1 MRILMITMS
10 LLAVIGCSSVSSSYA
25 QPQARHDDFTVE
37 NFKVEKVAEGV
48 YVHHGKHLDI
58 DTGYQGDICNVS
70 FIIGSKGVAVIDTG
84 GSLKVGQQLRAAIRK
99 VTPLPVLYVVNTHVH
114 PDHVYGN
121 AAFLEDKPVFVGHD
135 KLANTMELRRD
146 QYAKLNERLLHEDAK
161 GSDLIKPT
169 LTVKDRLT
177 LDLGDRKL
185 ELTAH
190 PAAHTTTDVSLMD
203 DSSSTLFTGDLLF
216 IERTPVVEADIK
228 GLIAEIERLK
238 TSPAKRVVPGHGP
251 VTEDWVTALSDAQRY
266 LNQLLADVRASI
278 KKNEGMEKAMATA
291 AAGEKDK
298 WQLFEVANRRNVN
311 TIYPA
316 LEWE

>member
-10 LLAVIGCSSVSSSYA
+10 LLSLIGCSSVGSNQA
-25 QPQARHDDFTVE
+25 QAQTSHEDFA
-37 NFKVEKVAEGV
+37 VEKVAEGI

-58 DTGYQGDICNVS
+58 DSGYQGDICNIS
-70 FIIGSKGVAVIDTG
+70 FVVGSKGIAVIDTG
-84 GSLKVGQQLRAAIRK
+84 GSLKVGQQLRAAISK
-99 VTPLPVLYVVNTHVH
+99 VSSLPVLYVVNTHVH

-121 AAFLEDKPVFVGHD
+121 AAFVADKPEFVGHD
-135 KLANTMELRRD
+135 KLAHTMELRRD
-146 QYAKLNERLLHEDAK
+146 QYAKLNARLLHEDAV

-169 LTVKDRLT
+169 LTVKDKLT

-190 PAAHTTTDVSLMD
+190 PVAHTNTDVSLID
-203 DSSSTLFTGDLLF
+203 VKTSTLFAGDLLF

-228 GLIAEIERLK
+228 GLIAEIEKLK
-238 TSPAKRVVPGHGP
+238 TSPATQVVPGHGP
-251 VTEDWVTALSDAQRY
+251 VTRDWVAALANAQRY

-278 KKNEGMEKAMATA
+278 KKNEGMEKAMETA
-291 AAGEKDK
+291 AASEKDK

-311 TIYPA
+311 TIYPG

>member
-10 LLAVIGCSSVSSSYA
+10 LLAVIGCSSVGSSHA
-25 QPQARHDDFTVE
+25 QTVAEHDGFA
-37 NFKVEKVAEGV
+37 VEKVADGI

-70 FIIGSKGVAVIDTG
+70 FIVGSKGVAVIDTG
-84 GSLKVGQQLRAAIRK
+84 GSLKTGQQLRAAIRK

-135 KLANTMELRRD
+135 KLAITMELRRD

-169 LTVKDRLT
+169 LTVKDKLT

-203 DSSSTLFTGDLLF
+203 DGTSTLFAGDLLF

-238 TSPAKRVVPGHGP
+238 SSPAKLVVPGHGP
-251 VTEDWVTALSDAQRY
+251 VTTDWVAALSNAQRY
-266 LNQLLADVRASI
+266 LNQLLTDVRASI
-278 KKNEGMEKAMATA
+278 SKNEGMEKAMATA
-291 AAGEKDK
+291 AAAEKDK

>member
-10 LLAVIGCSSVSSSYA
+10 LLGLIGCGGINSSHANS
-25 QPQARHDDFTVE
+25 QPNHEGFAIEQ
-37 NFKVEKVAEGV
+37 VADGT

-58 DTGYQGDICNVS
+58 DTGYQGDICNIS
-70 FIIGSKGVAVIDTG
+70 FVVGSKGVAVIDTG
-84 GSLKVGQQLRAAIRK
+84 GSLKVGKQLREAIRK
-99 VTPLPVLYVVNTHVH
+99 VTPLPILYVINTHVH

-121 AAFLEDKPVFVGHD
+121 AAFLADKPIFVGHD

-146 QYAKLNERLLHEDAK
+146 QYAKLNERLLHEDAQ
-161 GSDLIKPT
+161 GSDLVKPT
-169 LTVKDRLT
+169 LMVKDTLT

-190 PAAHTTTDVSLMD
+190 PVAHTNTDVSLID
-203 DSSSTLFTGDLLF
+203 VKTSTLFTGDLLF

-228 GLIAEIERLK
+228 GLIAELEKLK
-238 TSPAKRVVPGHGP
+238 ASPAKLAVPGHGP
-251 VTEDWVTALSDAQRY
+251 VARDWLGAINNAQRY
-266 LNQLLADVRASI
+266 LNILLADVRSSI
-278 KKNEGMEKAMATA
+278 KKNEGMEKAMESA
-291 AAGEKDK
+291 AASEKDK

-311 TIYPA
+311 TIYPG

>member
-10 LLAVIGCSSVSSSYA
+10 LLSFIGCSSIGSSQA
-25 QPQARHDDFTVE
+25 QTSHDDFA
-37 NFKVEKVAEGV
+37 VEKVADGI
-48 YVHHGKHLDI
+48 YVHYGRHLDI

-70 FIIGSKGVAVIDTG
+70 FIVGNKGVAVIDTG
-84 GSLKVGQQLRAAIRK
+84 GSLKVGNQLRAAIRK

-114 PDHVYGN
+114 PDHIYGN
-121 AAFLEDKPVFVGHD
+121 AAFLADKPVFVGHD

-146 QYAKLNERLLHEDAK
+146 QYAKLNERLLHEDAI

-169 LTVKDRLT
+169 LTVKDKLT

-185 ELTAH
+185 ELIAH
-190 PAAHTTTDVSLMD
+190 PAAHTVTDVSLID
-203 DSSSTLFTGDLLF
+203 AKTRTLFAGDLLF

-228 GLIAEIERLK
+228 GLIAEIEKLK
-238 TSPAKRVVPGHGP
+238 ASTAEQVVPGHGP
-251 VTEDWVTALSDAQRY
+251 VTKDWIAALANAQRY
-266 LNQLLADVRASI
+266 LNQLLADVRTSI
-278 KKNEGMEKAMATA
+278 KKNEGMEKAMETA

-311 TIYPA
+311 TIYPG